1 MTQAY
6 GVKLDPMRSLKSP
19 LGVKAIR
26 QKVIITNT
34 PSTISEGETLRVSF
48 PNLGPHDVIIPG
60 SVRLTF
66 DIELNSAADANRTIV
81 NNLGRAIVNQIA
93 VKLEGREI
101 QCIKSSDVFFC
112 YCDLWKT
119 KEERDDLA
127 YQGIQSD
134 NAAKLRVDAAD
145 KNVNLKKDV
154 VISNAFTNRFCIPLD
169 FELLETHAP
178 YHQNALR
185 DRLEYELTFNSH
197 ANVLLTSEEATYTIS
212 GICLEFE
219 KVTHTE
225 LSRLISEQYSNRMS
239 IYYERVLMHMKT
251 NKNKLDT
258 IWNFHINTPAKSMK
272 GILMIFKERGAR
284 FAQDTEKFF
293 NPQISKVEITV
304 EGQPNQVFSSGM
316 LPVHHFEEIR
326 RLLGG
331 GRLNSQESDKVSKEL
346 HLHSVRLDAF
356 LHTKYALW
364 IDLRTCD
371 DTTLHGSGRKI
382 ENMSQGVSLELHKHS
397 QKDEEIDVY
406 IYVLSDGQLNIQNE
420 RLRDVSY

>member
-1 MTQAY
+1 MTQSY

-19 LGVKAIR
+19 LGVKGNR

-34 PSTISEGETLRVSF
+34 PSSIREKETLRVSF
-48 PNLGPHDVIIPG
+48 PSLGPHDVIIPG

-66 DIELNSAADANRTIV
+66 DIELESTDPNRTIV
-81 NNLGRAIVNQIA
+81 KNLGRAIVEQI
-93 VKLEGREI
+93 VIKLAGKEI
-101 QCIKSSDVFFC
+101 QSIGSADVFFC

-119 KEERDDLA
+119 KEEREDSA

-134 NAAKLRVDAAD
+134 NAAKLRINAGD
-145 KNVNLKKDV
+145 KNVAVKKDV
-154 VISNAFTNRFCIPLD
+154 VISNTFRNRFCIPLD

-178 YHQNALR
+178 FHQNALR
-185 DRLEYELTFNSH
+185 DRLEYELTINSH
-197 ANVLLTSEEATYTIS
+197 ANVLLSGEEATYTIS
-212 GICLEFE
+212 GISLEFE
-219 KVTHTE
+219 KVTHSE

-239 IYYERVLMHMKT
+239 IYYERILLYMTT
-251 NKNKLDT
+251 NKNKMDT
-258 IWNFHINTPAKSMK
+258 VWNFQINTPVKSMK

-284 FAQDTEKFF
+284 FNQDTEKFF
-293 NPQISKVEITV
+293 NPQISKIEITV

-316 LPVHHFEEIR
+316 LPAHHFEEIR

-331 GRLNSQESDKVSKEL
+331 GRLNSLESDKVSKEL

-356 LHTKYALW
+356 LHNKYALW

-371 DTTLHGSGRKI
+371 DTTLHGPGRRI
-382 ENMSQGVSLELHKHS
+382 ENMSQGVSLQMHKPPL
-397 QKDEEIDVY
+397 KDEEIDVY